1 MRTYISAQNAVFLAP
16 LYTIDLQSSL
26 NSLKE
31 YALCSQSLGSSALAD
46 DTKKEDY
53 GPWSHAPVCT
63 SILPSINDKLCVYTD
78 TSFAQNRGIS
88 IFTTPSLAKDFASL
102 PAFRDA
108 SALVSQSI
116 NKPTDS
122 YHATSIPG
130 KGIGMLAS
138 RPLKFGERVTAY
150 TPAFLA
156 YLESELSTLDREAL
170 WRTAIEQLPSDLK
183 EKFLG
188 LATVY
193 GDPRVQVQDIVK
205 ANTFQVMLNGVN
217 HLAVWPETS
226 RLNHACAPNA
236 QYVIDTD
243 LLSHTVRVTRP
254 IAEGEEITIS
264 YTSPLEPTETRQHHL
279 AQGFHFTCTCPRC
292 SSPITDITLSIIN
305 DLQAQLNDW
314 SDASLGSPQVAEEL
328 LILYREEGLE
338 GFMDTPYGFA
348 ALAYSAV
355 GDAEMAVRYAEMA
368 RAAVLMKDGK
378 GARNLGIWEEM
389 IRGVRKHWS
398 WRRRA

>member
-1 MRTYISAQNAVFLAP
+1 MRTYISAQNAVFLACSPQLVWGWHCWSKSP

-226 RLNHACAPNA
+226 RLNHACAPK
-236 QYVIDTD
+236 YV
-243 LLSHTVRVTRP
+243 LVLS
-254 IAEGEEITIS
+254 
-264 YTSPLEPTETRQHHL
+264 YRQ
-279 AQGFHFTCTCPRC
+279 
-292 SSPITDITLSIIN
+292 
-305 DLQAQLNDW
+305 
-314 SDASLGSPQVAEEL
+314 
-328 LILYREEGLE
+328 
-338 GFMDTPYGFA
+338 
-348 ALAYSAV
+348 
-355 GDAEMAVRYAEMA
+355 
-368 RAAVLMKDGK
+368 
-378 GARNLGIWEEM
+378 
-389 IRGVRKHWS
+389 RKKQRKPES
-398 WRRRA
+398 